1 MPYKVKCN
9 CGGDCCKVQKKGTR
23 KTYSKKPMSLQKAMA
38 QMRALYL
45 AEKKRPLGIK
55 RKKKK

>member
-23 KTYSKKPMSLQKAMA
+23 KTYSKKPMCKECAMR

-45 AEKKRPLGIK
+45 AES
-55 RKKKK
+55 KKKKKK